1 MWRLLFICKRPK
13 YKGMAENQLKEQQDD
28 EIAEIGISDS
38 QISTIVDAIDEG
50 DKKAVNLALDS
61 LDAVDTAVLLEKIG
75 AEGRQALLENHSH
88 QFDGDVFVEIDS
100 DLRKK
105 ILESLSPKK
114 VADYISELDSD
125 DALDLL
131 QNLDPIFQKDV
142 LKKLSGRDREAIEE
156 GLNFPEESAGRLM
169 QREFVAIPEFWTVGK
184 TIDYLR
190 EAAEDIPE
198 DFSDIFV
205 ITPTY
210 HVAGEIPLNRILR
223 SQRSKK
229 IAELVLDKITTIPA
243 SMDQEDVARIFKRE
257 GYASAPVIDDNERL
271 IGVIT
276 IDDIIHVVHEEAEE
290 DILRMGGLE
299 KTDLYSAVLET
310 AQARFS
316 WLAINLI
323 TAIAASIVIGFF
335 EATIAQ
341 IVALAILLP
350 IVASMGGNAGTQ
362 TLTVTVRA
370 LATKAISSSNAL
382 RMIGKEIIV
391 GLING
396 IIFAVIMGGIVWVWF
411 GSPLLGGVIAAAMI
425 INMITAGLFGICIP
439 LALERLK
446 IDPALAS
453 TVFLTTMTDV
463 IGFFAFLGL
472 AAWLLV

>member
-1 MWRLLFICKRPK
+1 MVDT
-13 YKGMAENQLKEQQDD
+13 QVKEIKED
-28 EIAEIGISDS
+28 ELSEIGISDN
-38 QISTIVDAIDEG
+38 QIAGIVEAIDEG
-50 DKKAVNLALDS
+50 DKKAINIALEA

-75 AEGRQALLENHSH
+75 TEGRKALLEHHSH

-105 ILESLSPKK
+105 ILESLAPQK
-114 VADYISELDSD
+114 VAEYMAELDSD

-131 QNLDPIFQKDV
+131 QNLDPVFQKEI

-156 GLNFPEESAGRLM
+156 GLTFPEESAGRLM

-190 EAAEDIPE
+190 EAADSLPE
-198 DFSDIFV
+198 DFADIFV

-223 SQRSKK
+223 SQREQK
-229 IAELVLDKITTIPA
+229 ISNLVLDKITPIPA
-243 SMDQEDVARIFKRE
+243 LMDQEDVTRIFRRE
-257 GYASAPVIDDNERL
+257 GYSSAPVIDDNERL

-276 IDDIIHVVHEEAEE
+276 MDDIIHVMHEEAEE
-290 DILRMGGLE
+290 DILRMGGVDRG
-299 KTDLYSAVLET
+299 DLYSAVLET
-310 AQARFS
+310 ARTRFS
-316 WLAINLI
+316 WLAINLV
-323 TAIAASIVIGFF
+323 TAIAASVVIGLF
-335 EATIAQ
+335 EATLEQ
-341 IVALAILLP
+341 VVALAILLP

-370 LATKAISSSNAL
+370 LATKAISSSNAM
-382 RMIGKEIIV
+382 RMIGKEVIV
-391 GLING
+391 GFING
-396 IIFAVIMGGIVWVWF
+396 FIFAVIMGLIAWVWF
-411 GSPLLGGVIAAAMI
+411 GNPILGAVIAAAMV
-425 INMITAGLFGICIP
+425 INMIIAGLFGICIP
-439 LALERLK
+439 LALDRLK